1 MKACLVKIAYLNFE
15 SEIEFLLWKSLIDTL
30 SQASRNNSAVTVET
44 EDAPVQSNRDE
55 GLTHM
60 WLDQWGF
67 SALINMYFWIKFKGI
82 KLSQIIKL

>member
-1 MKACLVKIAYLNFE
+1 MATHLYD
-15 SEIEFLLWKSLIDTL
+15 LWPMNHSLQASLPNILIDTL

-60 WLDQWGF
+60 
-67 SALINMYFWIKFKGI
+67 
-82 KLSQIIKL
+82 

>member
-1 MKACLVKIAYLNFE
+1 MVSNKNTAWKLALLTAYLNFE
-15 SEIEFLLWKSLIDTL
+15 SEIEFLPWKSLIDTL

-60 WLDQWGF
+60 
-67 SALINMYFWIKFKGI
+67 
-82 KLSQIIKL
+82 